1 VRIAF
6 IVNEFPVISETFI
19 LDQIAGL
26 IAHGCEVDV
35 YAQRILGDAESHP
48 EVRTL
53 ALMKRAYSLS
63 RPLAGRRAMRIAQAA
78 HYVGGAWLKAPGPV
92 SGALSR
98 IWSASGSSRLE
109 SINRVLP
116 FACRGPYDIVHCHFG
131 PNGILAV
138 ALRDMGA
145 FKCPVVTQFHG
156 FDASSYVQEHGE
168 NVYRDLFRKG
178 ELFLCVSERIRSLI
192 LGWGCDARTALV
204 HHTGVKVSQIP
215 FVQRDPFSGGAPRLL
230 SVSRLVEKKGLDFGL
245 RAVARLVQEFPQLE
259 YTVVGDG
266 PERDALTTL
275 AHELRIDNNVRFVGA
290 KTRAEM
296 SAIMADAH
304 VMLTP
309 SIRARSGDEEGI
321 PVVLMEALASGLP
334 VVSTKHA
341 GIPELIV
348 DGVTGLLAPERD
360 TIALAK
366 QVERMLRGPAER
378 LAMIAEGRR
387 SVERAFDSDLL
398 NTQLLGH
405 YRELINRPRT

>member
-35 YAQRILGDAESHP
+35 YAQRLLPHAESQP

-53 ALMKRAYSLS
+53 SLLDRAFSLT
-63 RPLAGRRAMRIAQAA
+63 RPLARRRAVRIAQAA
-78 HYVGGAWLKAPGPV
+78 RYVGGAWLKAPGPV
-92 SGALSR
+92 KGALSR
-98 IWSASGSSRLE
+98 IWSAPGSSRVE
-109 SINRVLP
+109 SIYRVVP

-145 FKCPVVTQFHG
+145 FKCPIVTQFHG
-156 FDASSYVQEHGE
+156 FDVSSYVQEHGE
-168 NVYRDLFRKG
+168 NVYRDLFKKG

-192 LGWGCDARTALV
+192 LGWGCDARKARV

-215 FVQRDPFSGGAPRLL
+215 FVQREPFSDGVRRLL

-245 RAVARLVQEFPQLE
+245 RAVARLVLEFPQLQ

-275 AHELRIDNNVRFVGA
+275 AHELGIDSNVRFVGA
-290 KTRAEM
+290 KTRAEV

-334 VVSTKHA
+334 VVSTTHA

-360 TIALAK
+360 SDALAK
-366 QVERMLRGPAER
+366 QVERMLTAPAER
-378 LAMIAEGRR
+378 LAMIDEGRR

-398 NTQLLGH
+398 NTQLLGR
-405 YRELINRPRT
+405 YQELIDRPMN